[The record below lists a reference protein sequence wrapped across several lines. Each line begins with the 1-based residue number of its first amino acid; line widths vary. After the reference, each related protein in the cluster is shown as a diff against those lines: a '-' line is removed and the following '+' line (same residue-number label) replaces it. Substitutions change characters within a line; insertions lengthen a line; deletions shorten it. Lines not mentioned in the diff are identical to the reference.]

1 MMAVQLILDSITL
14 ALILSGVVV
23 GIGGLIAS
31 LFIALSRKSWKS
43 SKADAM
49 YIGGEDEG
57 ILQRRVPSADAFYWG
72 IVKRAWKDAFRILRD
87 VIHSG
92 RLNEWMGYMSMWFGF
107 LVLVALLAVMV
118 WALAR

>member
-1 MMAVQLILDSITL
+1 MMAVQLVLDPITL

-23 GIGGLIAS
+23 SIGGLIAS
-31 LFIALSRKSWKS
+31 SFIALSRRSGE
-43 SKADAM
+43 ADAM

-72 IVKRAWKDAFRILRD
+72 IVKRAWRDAFRILRD

-92 RLNEWMGYMSMWFGF
+92 KLNEWMGYMSMWFGF
-107 LVLVALLAVMV
+107 LVLVALLAAMV
-118 WALAR
+118 WVLVR